1 MLEVTRVTVSQ
12 IITQALIIIF
22 YFRIIFFIAG
32 IIVIVRAIKKVISEK
47 ICSSNKIQMNH
58 LLG

>member
-32 IIVIVRAIKKVISEK
+32 TIVIVQAIKSYFRK
-47 ICSSNKIQMNH
+47 NMF
-58 LLG
+58 

>member
-32 IIVIVRAIKKVISEK
+32 IIVIVRAIKKLFQKKYVLATK
-47 ICSSNKIQMNH
+47 YK
-58 LLG
+58 